1 MLGLE
6 QDPYSRFVFA
16 MNAKQTRDKYTARL
30 KKFFDF
36 TQSTR

>member
-6 QDPYSRFVFA
+6 QDPYSIFVFA